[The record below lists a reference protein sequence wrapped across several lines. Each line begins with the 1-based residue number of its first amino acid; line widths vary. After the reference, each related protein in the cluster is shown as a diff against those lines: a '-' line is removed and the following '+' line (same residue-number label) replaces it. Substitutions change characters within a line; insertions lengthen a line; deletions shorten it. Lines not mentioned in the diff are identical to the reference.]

1 MDYLVKAIDTEGFI
15 RISSVVTT
23 DVVEKARVTHDLSKT
38 ASAALG
44 RTLSAGLI
52 MAEDLKNAGD
62 SITININC
70 DGELEKIVV
79 TGKND
84 GKIKGYVNNP
94 HADADVRETDNKLNV
109 SKIVGTGT
117 LTVVKDLGLKEPYIG
132 QVDLISGEIAEDFAN
147 YFAISDQVPTVV
159 NLGVL
164 VDKDFSIKAAG
175 GFILSLMPGAGED
188 IISKIENNVS
198 KMKPLTTLIDGGYSP
213 EDIILK
219 VLDGFEVKF
228 LDKKPVEFKCDCSR
242 EKVVDSL
249 ISIGEKEITKIIEED
264 GKAEVECYFCN
275 TTYDF
280 DKKDLEEILKEIK
293 KL

>member
-1 MDYLVKAIDTEGFI
+1 MDYLVKAMDKAGFI
-15 RISSVVTT
+15 RISSVITT
-23 DVVEKARVTHDLSKT
+23 NLVEKARVTHNLSKT

-52 MAEDLKNAGD
+52 MAEDLKNDGD

-94 HADADVRETDNKLNV
+94 QADADVREDDNKLNV
-109 SKIVGTGT
+109 SKIVGSGT

-132 QVDLISGEIAEDFAN
+132 QVDLVSGEIAEDFAN
-147 YFAISDQVPTVV
+147 YFAVSDQVPTVV

-164 VDKDFSIKAAG
+164 VNRDFSIRASG

-188 IISKIENNVS
+188 IISKIENNIS
-198 KMKPLTTLIDGGYSP
+198 KMEPLTTLIDKNYSP

-219 VLDGFEVKF
+219 VLNGFEVKF
-228 LDKKPVEFKCDCSR
+228 LDKKTVEFKCDCSR
-242 EKVVDSL
+242 EKVIDSL
-249 ISIGEKEITKIIEED
+249 ISIGEKEISKIIEED
-264 GKAEVECYFCN
+264 EKADVKCYFCN
-275 TTYDF
+275 TNYHF
-280 DKKDLEEILKEIK
+280 DKKDLEEILKAIK
-293 KL
+293 NL

>member
-1 MDYLVKAIDTEGFI
+1 MDYLVKAIDAEGFV
-15 RISSVVTT
+15 RISAVRTT
-23 DVVEKARVTHDLSKT
+23 DLVEKARVTHDLSKT

-52 MAEDLKNAGD
+52 MADDLKNEGD

-70 DGELEKIVV
+70 DGALEKIVV

-94 HADADVRETDNKLNV
+94 HADADIREVDNKLDV
-109 SKIVGTGT
+109 SKIVGGGT
-117 LTVVKDLGLKEPYIG
+117 LTVVKDLGLKEPYVG
-132 QVDLISGEIAEDFAN
+132 QVDLVSGEIAEDFAN
-147 YFAISDQVPTVV
+147 YFAVSDQVPTVV

-164 VDKDFSIKAAG
+164 VDKDLSIKAAG
-175 GFILSLMPGAGED
+175 GFILSLMPGAGEE
-188 IISKIENNVS
+188 IISRIEANVA
-198 KMKPLTTLIDGGYSP
+198 KMESLTALIDRGYSP
-213 EDIILK
+213 EDIILE
-219 VLDGFEVKF
+219 VLAGFDVKF
-228 LDKKPVEFKCDCSR
+228 LGEKPVEFKCDCSR
-242 EKVVDSL
+242 EKVIESL
-249 ISIGEKEITKIIEED
+249 ISIGEKEMTKIIEED

-293 KL
+293 KI